1 MLGLGHHCCDMHDAI
16 IPEVGPIFVDVQFFV
31 LLLDASRTSPCV
43 QLMVPLSPPMSRHMD
58 LILLG
63 VSDCETP
70 QVLSPPIIFHSICFV
85 AVQSFLDYLNSALSH
100 VSASQAA
107 PMRAVRDKY
116 LKYCAL
122 VL

>member
-1 MLGLGHHCCDMHDAI
+1 MHDAI

-43 QLMVPLSPPMSRHMD
+43 QLMVPLAPPISRHMD

-70 QVLSPPIIFHSICFV
+70 QVFSPRIISKHLFV

-107 PMRAVRDKY
+107 PMRDVRDKY

-122 VL
+122 V